1 MLSLSRKFVQAAHD
15 RDGAAAV
22 IFAVSLL
29 PVMIG
34 VGAAIDY
41 SAERRVQAELSSAL
55 DAATL
60 SVAIASVKEQNING
74 SVSSQVEKQLK
85 GGLGPLKNRSTN
97 TTVTASL
104 DTSTGTVTSDATLVV
119 PTKFMALVGKRT
131 MTVRAHSEVTAPGG
145 PIEVAMALDTTGSM
159 AGVKIDALKAAAT
172 TLNNT
177 LFSVPNASTNVK
189 VGVVPFDYYV
199 NIGTASRGAN
209 WLTASAD
216 YSTTSYECWDEYPN
230 ATYTNPVTRTSTCY
244 NDGAPYTCS
253 WTDYTVNYGAPV
265 HKCGNVTYNHTWN
278 GCVGSRAYPK
288 DVQGQADKADAANQV
303 PALIDYWCARPL
315 QRLTNDKA
323 LAQAAIDGLSASGE
337 TYIAPGLLWGWRVL
351 SPHKPFADGA
361 AYNGRTKKYLVLMTD
376 GFNTHSP
383 NYPDHE
389 GSNIGDA
396 ACSDVT
402 AANCLTKKTCDA
414 IKAQGITVYSVAFQ
428 VTDLTI
434 KGILQNCATSSAG
447 YFDSASTTDLQNAF
461 VAIGNSITAIRIT
474 R

>member
-1 MLSLSRKFVQAAHD
+1 
-15 RDGAAAV
+15 
-22 IFAVSLL
+22 
-29 PVMIG
+29 
-34 VGAAIDY
+34 
-41 SAERRVQAELSSAL
+41 
-55 DAATL
+55 
-60 SVAIASVKEQNING
+60 
-74 SVSSQVEKQLK
+74 
-85 GGLGPLKNRSTN
+85 
-97 TTVTASL
+97 
-104 DTSTGTVTSDATLVV
+104 
-119 PTKFMALVGKRT
+119 

-159 AGVKIDALKAAAT
+159 AGAKIDALKAAAT
-172 TLNNT
+172 TLNTT

-199 NIGTASRGAN
+199 NIGTASRGAT

-230 ATYTNPVTRTSTCY
+230 ATYTNPVVRTGTCY
-244 NDGAPYTCS
+244 NDGTPYTCT

-265 HKCGNVTYNHTWN
+265 NKCGNVTYNHTWN
-278 GCVGSRAYPK
+278 GCVGSRAYPQ

-303 PALIDYWCARPL
+303 PALIDYSCARPL
-315 QRLTNDKA
+315 QRLTNNQA
-323 LAQAAIDGLSASGE
+323 LVQTAIDNLSASGE

-351 SPHKPFADGA
+351 SPFQPFSDGA
-361 AYNGRTKKYLVLMTD
+361 PYNGRTKKYLVLMTD

-383 NYPDHE
+383 NYPNHE

-414 IKAQGITVYSVAFQ
+414 IKAQNITIYSVAFQ

-434 KGILQNCATSSAG
+434 KGILQNCASSSAG
-447 YFDSASTTDLQNAF
+447 YFDSASATDLQNAF